1 MVDKHGCEMHSFDP
15 IIEATLFASIRQ
27 QNPSLIHSPVLPVN
41 NKWKFYKLG
50 VSNQPTTKLG
60 SQKIGDKLDLMSL
73 LKLTGLENKVVD
85 VVKIDIEGE
94 EKGVIENLDMN
105 YACKYFKQFLFETH
119 KNCEF
124 KDLVK
129 LEECFILFHRH
140 TRFFMGDK
148 YNSTNGHISEFQQ
161 GSYML
166 NLGLFGNEIN
176 LAEFMFVTGEFYFL
190 NVNFL

>member
-1 MVDKHGCEMHSFDP
+1 MIDKHGCEIHSFDP
-15 IIEATLFASIRQ
+15 IIEATLFAST
-27 QNPSLIHSPVLPVN
+27 NKWEKN
-41 NKWKFYKLG
+41 NKWTFYKLG

-60 SQKIGDKLDLMSL
+60 SHKLGDKLDLMSL

-85 VVKIDIEGE
+85 VIKIDIEGE
-94 EKGVIENLDMN
+94 EKGVIESLDIN
-105 YACKYFKQFLFETH
+105 YACKYFKQIMFKTH

-148 YNSTNGHISEFQQ
+148 YNSTNGHLSEFQQ
-161 GSYML
+161 GFYML
-166 NLGLFGNEIN
+166 NLGLFKSEIN
-176 LAEFMFVTGEFYFL
+176 LAEFMFVNGEFYFL